1 MEEIKRITLPIKGM
15 TCANCVATVERNIK
29 KAPGVKTVSV
39 NLSTE
44 RAMVEMEPHQSGL
57 NAVIE
62 RVQRA
67 GYDVVVNESRFFIS
81 GLSEDNDARRLEKS
95 ISSLEGVLSVSLN
108 VGTGIAIVRFIP
120 TMLSEKDIIHNIT
133 EQGFKG
139 VLKEEDGMLDAES
152 QARQAEIAQSK
163 RLVILGAVFTLPLF
177 VLAMGSDFGLLP
189 MEWMEAAWLKWLMF
203 ALATPVQFIVGWQYY
218 KGAYH
223 ALRNGTANMDVLV
236 ALGASA
242 AYFISVAITIGL
254 LEGHVYYETAAVII
268 TLIKLGKFLEARAKG
283 RTSEAIKKLMGLQ
296 PKTAHVIRD
305 GKEIE
310 LPIENVLVDDVLLI
324 RPGERIPV
332 DGIVLEGHSAVD
344 ESMLTGESLPLEK
357 QPGSEV
363 IGGTVNTQGLLKIRA
378 NKVGKDTVLAQII
391 RLVEEAQTSKAP
403 IQKLADRVAAVF
415 VPIVMVIAV
424 ITFCVWYFFVP
435 LHATSADNSVFI
447 RALMNM
453 VAVLVVACPCAMGL
467 ATPTAIM
474 VASGRGAEQGVL
486 FKSSEAIERAARV
499 DTVVLDKTGTVTLGK
514 PTVTDVI
521 AFDSRSSDELLKIAA
536 SAERGSEH
544 PLGAAVVAEAQ
555 ARGLSLSEPT
565 DFRAEVSQGIQAV
578 VEGKQVR
585 IGSVAYMK
593 ELGYSWN
600 GNAEIIQQLQE
611 KGKTTMFIA
620 IDQAIAGVIAL
631 ADVLKPES
639 RQAVQAMR
647 NLGLSVV
654 MISGDNRKTALAIA
668 KEVGIDNVL
677 AEVLAAEK
685 AEQVKKL
692 QQEGR
697 VVAMV
702 GDGIN
707 DAPALS
713 QADVGIALGTGT
725 DIAMASAPIVLMSG
739 DLNGVPRTILLARHT
754 LRTIKQN
761 LFWAFFYN
769 VILIPVAAIGWL
781 KPMLA
786 AAAMAFSSV
795 FVVSNSLRLRN
806 Q

>member
-1 MEEIKRITLPIKGM
+1 MNEVKRITLPIKGM
-15 TCANCVATVERNIK
+15 TCANCVSTVERNIK

-44 RAMVEMEPHQSGL
+44 RAMVEMEPHHADL

-62 RVQRA
+62 RIQRA
-67 GYDVVVNESRFFIS
+67 GYDVVAYERRFFIS
-81 GLSEDNDARRLEKS
+81 GLSDDNDARRLEKT

-108 VGTGIAIVRFIP
+108 VGAGTAIIHFIP
-120 TMLSEKDIIHNIT
+120 TVLNEKDIIHSVT
-133 EQGFKG
+133 EQGFKV
-139 VLKEEDGMLDAES
+139 VLKEEDGSLDAES
-152 QARQAEIAQSK
+152 QARQAEIVQNK
-163 RLVILGAVFTLPLF
+163 RLLILGAAFTLPLF
-177 VLAMGSDFGLLP
+177 ILAMGSDFGLFP
-189 MEWMEAAWLKWLMF
+189 MEWMDSAWLKWLLF

-218 KGAYH
+218 KGAYN

-236 ALGASA
+236 AMGSSA
-242 AYFISVAITIGL
+242 AYFTSVPITFGL

-283 RTSEAIKKLMGLQ
+283 RTSEAIKKLVGLQ
-296 PKTAHVIRD
+296 PKTARVIYA
-305 GKEIE
+305 GEEKE
-310 LPIENVLVDDVLLI
+310 LPIENVLVGDVLLI

-344 ESMLTGESLPLEK
+344 ESMLTGEALPLEK
-357 QPGSEV
+357 QPGAEV

-378 NKVGKDTVLAQII
+378 SKVGKDTVLAQIV

-403 IQKLADRVAAVF
+403 IQKMVDRVAAVF
-415 VPIVMVIAV
+415 VPIVIAIAAV
-424 ITFCVWYFFVP
+424 TFCIWYFFVP
-435 LHATSADNSVFI
+435 LQTTSAENTVFM

-467 ATPTAIM
+467 ATPTAVM

-486 FKSSEAIERAARV
+486 FKSSEALEHAARV
-499 DTVVLDKTGTVTLGK
+499 DTVVLDKTGTITLGK

-521 AFDSRSSDELLKIAA
+521 AFGSRSSDELLRIAA

-544 PLGAAVVAEAQ
+544 PLGVAVAAEAQ
-555 ARGLSLSEPT
+555 SRGLTLSEPT
-565 DFRAEVSQGIQAV
+565 DFRAEVSQGIQAI
-578 VEGKQVR
+578 VEGRQVH
-585 IGSVAYMK
+585 IGSIAYMK

-600 GNAEIIQQLQE
+600 GYAEVIQQLQE
-611 KGKTTMFIA
+611 KGKTTMFVA
-620 IDQAIAGVIAL
+620 IDQTIAGVIAL
-631 ADVLKPES
+631 ADVLKPAS
-639 RQAVQAMR
+639 RQAVQDLR
-647 NLGLSVV
+647 KLGLSVV
-654 MISGDNRKTALAIA
+654 MLSGDNRKTALAIA
-668 KEVGIDNVL
+668 KEVGIDDVL

-685 AEQVKKL
+685 AEQIKKL

-697 VVAMV
+697 IVAMV

-739 DLNGVPRTILLARHT
+739 DLNGVPRAILLSRHT

-769 VILIPVAAIGWL
+769 IILIPIAAVGWL

-795 FVVSNSLRLRN
+795 FVVTNSLRLRN
-806 Q
+806 